1 MKFQEIK
8 EIISSACEKYG
19 VAEYEVTYSIGE
31 NISAETLKD
40 EISAF
45 SSGESAQISFRCIV
59 DGHMGYASTSYFDA
73 DEIEDLVVRAS
84 DNARAIE
91 NDDVVVIFKG
101 SESYG
106 KTTAPDPEVVDA
118 ATLKEK
124 AMELQKKAYA
134 VNDAVVD
141 GTQSI
146 AISFRDEIYM
156 YNSHGLELSNRVGM
170 TGCYVAAVVNKDG
183 ESRDNFEFADSVN
196 GEKFEELPAKAV
208 NGALEKIGASEIS
221 TGKYNVVID
230 GSQMRALLSAFSP
243 SFSAKNAILGMSM
256 LAGKEG
262 EKIAAD
268 IVTITDDPMRDGV
281 SIQTNFDAEGVAARR
296 KSVVENGVLKTLLH
310 NRETAAVAGVESTGN
325 ASKGGY
331 ASPVGISPYAFC
343 IEAGDK
349 TEEELLAMAEGGIYI
364 TELKGLHAGAN
375 PVTGDF
381 SLESAGFKIVDG
393 KKGEAVK
400 TFTISGNFFEL
411 MKSISAMSDKVEVAI
426 TGGFTTFGAPAVLV
440 PDMSVAGT

>member
-1 MKFQEIK
+1 MNFQTIK
-8 EIISSACEKYG
+8 EIISGACEKYG
-19 VAEYEVTYSIGE
+19 VKEYEVSYSIGE

-45 SSGESAQISFRCIV
+45 SSGESAQVSFRCIV

-73 DEIEDLVVRAS
+73 DEIEDLVVRAA

-106 KTTAPDPEVVDA
+106 NTTAPEPEVVDA

-124 AMELQKKAYA
+124 AMELQKNAYA
-134 VNDAVVD
+134 TNEAVVD

-146 AISFRDEIYM
+146 AISFRDEVYL

-170 TGCYVAAVVNKDG
+170 TGCYVVAVVNKDG
-183 ESRDNFEFADSVN
+183 ESRDNFEFAESID
-196 GEKFEELPAKAV
+196 GEKYEELPAKAV
-208 NGALEKIGASEIS
+208 NGALEKIGASEIP

-230 GSQMRALLSAFSP
+230 GSQMRSLLSAFSP

-268 IVTITDDPMRDGV
+268 IVSITDDAMRDGCPV
-281 SIQTNFDAEGVAARR
+281 QTPFDEEGVATY
-296 KSVVENGVLKTLLH
+296 KKNVVENGVLKTLLYDLTTAIKTGK
-310 NRETAAVAGVESTGN
+310 ETTGN
-325 ASKGGY
+325 GRRGGNIAPY
-331 ASPVGISPYAFC
+331 NFAIS
-343 IEAGDK
+343 AGEDTLDGLFEK
-349 TEEELLAMAEGGIYI
+349 AADGIYV
-364 TELKGLHAGAN
+364 TGVKGLHAGAN
-375 PVTGDF
+375 SITGDF
-381 SLESAGFKIVDG
+381 SVESEGFLIKDG
-393 KKGEAVK
+393 KKAGPIK
-400 TFTISGNFFEL
+400 SFTVAGNFFEL
-411 MKSISAMSDKVEVAI
+411 LKNIDSLGNEVKWGI
-426 TGGFTTFGAPAVLV
+426 PGGFTVFGSPDVLIK
-440 PDMSVAGT
+440 DMSVAGK

>member
-1 MKFQEIK
+1 MNFNEIK
-8 EIISSACEKYG
+8 EIISAACEKYG
-19 VAEYEVTYSIGE
+19 VKEYEVSYSIGE

-45 SSGESAQISFRCIV
+45 SSGESAQVSFRCIV

-73 DEIEDLVVRAS
+73 DEIEDLVIRAS

-91 NDDVVVIFKG
+91 NEDVVVIFKG

-106 KTTAPDPEVVDA
+106 KTTAPEPEVVDA

-124 AMELQKKAYA
+124 AMELQKKTYA
-134 VNDAVVD
+134 TNEAVVD

-146 AISFRDEIYM
+146 AISFRDEIYL

-183 ESRDNFEFADSVN
+183 ESRDNFEFAESIS
-196 GEKFEELPAKAV
+196 GEKYDELPAKAV
-208 NGALEKIGASEIS
+208 NGALEKIGASEIP

-230 GSQMRALLSAFSP
+230 GSQMRSLLSAFSP

-268 IVTITDDPMRDGV
+268 IVSITDDAMREGCPV
-281 SIQTNFDAEGVAARR
+281 QTPFDDEGVATY
-296 KSVVENGVLKTLLH
+296 KKNVVENGVLKTLLYDLT
-310 NRETAAVAGVESTGN
+310 TAIKTGKQTTGN
-325 ASKGGY
+325 GRRGGNIAPY
-331 ASPVGISPYAFC
+331 NFGISAGADTLDELFAK
-343 IEAGDK
+343 AGD
-349 TEEELLAMAEGGIYI
+349 GIYV
-364 TELKGLHAGAN
+364 TGVKGLHAGAN
-375 PVTGDF
+375 PITGDF
-381 SLESAGFKIVDG
+381 SVESEGFLIKDG
-393 KKGEAVK
+393 KKAGPIK
-400 TFTISGNFFEL
+400 SFTVAGNFFEL
-411 MKSISAMSDKVEVAI
+411 LKNIDSLSNELKWGIP
-426 TGGFTTFGAPAVLV
+426 GGFTVFGSPDVLIK
-440 PDMSVAGT
+440 DMSVAGK

>member
-1 MKFQEIK
+1 MNFNEIK
-8 EIISSACEKYG
+8 QIISDACKKYG
-19 VAEYEVTYSIGE
+19 VEEYEVSYSIGE

-45 SSGESAQISFRCIV
+45 SSGESARVYFRCLV
-59 DGHMGYASTSYFDA
+59 DGHMGYASTSFFDN

-106 KTTAPDPEVVDA
+106 KTTAPEPEIVDA
-118 ATLKEK
+118 AELKSK
-124 AMELQKKAYA
+124 AMELQKKTYAYSDTVA
-134 VNDAVVD
+134 D

-146 AISFRDEIYM
+146 AISFRDEIYL

-183 ESRDNFEFADSVN
+183 ESRDNFEFAESIH
-196 GEKFEELPAKAV
+196 GEKFDELPAKAV
-208 NGALEKIGASEIS
+208 DGALDKIGAGEVP

-230 GSQMRALLSAFSP
+230 GTQMRSLLSAFSP

-268 IVTITDDPMRDGV
+268 IVNITDDAMRDGCPV
-281 SIQTNFDAEGVAARR
+281 QTPFDDEGVATY
-296 KSVVENGVLKTLLH
+296 KKNVVENGVLKTLLYDLT
-310 NRETAAVAGVESTGN
+310 TAIKTGKQSTGN
-325 ASKGGY
+325 GRRGGNIAPY
-331 ASPVGISPYAFC
+331 NFGIS
-343 IEAGDK
+343 AGEG
-349 TEEELLAMAEGGIYI
+349 TLEELFIKAGEGIYV
-364 TELKGLHAGAN
+364 TGVKGLHAGAN
-375 PVTGDF
+375 PITGDF
-381 SLESAGFKIVDG
+381 SVESEGFLIKDG
-393 KKGEAVK
+393 KKAGPVK
-400 TFTISGNFFEL
+400 SFTVAGNFFTL
-411 MKSISAMSDKVEVAI
+411 IKDIDSLSNEVKWGI
-426 TGGFTTFGAPAVLV
+426 PGGYTVFGSPDVLV
-440 PDMSVAGT
+440 KGMSVAGK

>member
-1 MKFQEIK
+1 MNFNEIK
-8 EIISSACEKYG
+8 EIISKACEKYG
-19 VAEYEVTYSIGE
+19 VKEYEVTYSIGE
-31 NISAETLKD
+31 NISAETLKN

-45 SSGESAQISFRCIV
+45 SSGESAQVYFRCIV

-106 KTTAPDPEVVDA
+106 KTTAPEPEVVAA

-124 AMELQKKAYA
+124 AMELQKRAYA

-170 TGCYVAAVVNKDG
+170 TGCYVVAVVNKDG
-183 ESRDNFEFADSVN
+183 ESRDNFEFAESVS
-196 GEKFEELPAKAV
+196 GEKFDELPAKAV
-208 NGALEKIGASEIS
+208 NGALEKIGAAEIP

-230 GSQMRALLSAFSP
+230 GSQMRSLLSAFSP

-268 IVTITDDPMRDGV
+268 IVNITDDAMREGCPV
-281 SIQTNFDAEGVAARR
+281 QTPFDEEGVATYK
-296 KSVVENGVLKTLLH
+296 KSVVENGVLKTLLYDLT
-310 NRETAAVAGVESTGN
+310 TAIKTGKQTTGN
-325 ASKGGY
+325 GRRGGNIAPY
-331 ASPVGISPYAFC
+331 NFAISAGEDTLDSLFAK
-343 IEAGDK
+343 AGD
-349 TEEELLAMAEGGIYI
+349 GIYV
-364 TELKGLHAGAN
+364 TGVKGLHAGAN
-375 PVTGDF
+375 PITGDF
-381 SLESAGFKIVDG
+381 SVESEGFLIKDG
-393 KKGEAVK
+393 KKAGPIK
-400 TFTISGNFFEL
+400 SFTVAGNFFEL
-411 MKSISAMSDKVEVAI
+411 LKNIDSLANEVKWGI
-426 TGGFTTFGAPAVLV
+426 PGGFTVFGSPDVLIK
-440 PDMSVAGT
+440 DMSVAGK